1 MLDVATATENSY
13 ESVLLG
19 VCDVAAEAAQRG
31 PEADAAGVI
40 PVDLFHKLEL
50 TGALKAL
57 WPTSMGGLGFSFAQ
71 LNELIVITTRA
82 NSSLGWVFFLGSNS
96 PQVLGL
102 FPSQTVAKFL
112 ADFPWLRGRGAIAP
126 KGTAIPVDGGFV
138 VSGQWPFASGG
149 PNPDFVFGNCI
160 ISENGAPRMTAD
172 GVPDTVLVA
181 FLGDEVQLLDT
192 WHVLGLR
199 GTNSCDFA
207 AREVFVPDDRTTN
220 VFTARNCVDAPVAKL
235 PVRVGLALGHAAVA
249 IGIAQGA
256 LDDIVSLAKTKR
268 AAMQP
273 TSVLADDQLF
283 RHQLGEHTLR
293 IACARAMLD
302 QTTESL
308 WDAANSNRRELEP
321 LEILIGRTMAAFVT
335 TECTK
340 IVDSAYTVAGSSSLY
355 DQSTLQRRL
364 RDIHVATQHYAVT
377 TEGYRT
383 LGAGVLG
390 VELSPMDLF

>member
-1 MLDVATATENSY
+1 MLDVATSTEYSY
-13 ESVLLG
+13 ESVLRG
-19 VCDVAAEAAQRG
+19 VSEVAAEAAQRG
-31 PEADAAGVI
+31 PEIDAAGII

-50 TGALKAL
+50 TGAFKAL
-57 WPTSMGGLGFSFAQ
+57 WPKSMGGLGFTFAE
-71 LNELIVITTRA
+71 LNELIVTDTRA

-102 FPSQTVAKFL
+102 FPSHTVAKFL
-112 ADFPWLRGRGAIAP
+112 TDFPWLRGRGAIAP
-126 KGTAIPVDGGFV
+126 KGTAIPAEGGYV

-149 PNPDFVFGNCI
+149 PNPDFVFANCI
-160 ISENGAPRMTAD
+160 IIENGAPRLGAD
-172 GVPDTVLVA
+172 GTPDTVLVA
-181 FLGDEVQLLDT
+181 LLGDEVELLDT

-207 AREVFVPDDRTTN
+207 VREVFVPEDRTTN
-220 VFTARNCVDAPVAKL
+220 VFTALNCVDAPVAKL

-256 LDDIVSLAKTKR
+256 LEDIVNLAKTKR

-302 QTTESL
+302 QTTASL
-308 WDAANSNRRELEP
+308 WEAAISSRELGVM
-321 LEILIGRTMAAFVT
+321 EILIGRTMAAFVT
-335 TECTK
+335 TECVK
-340 IVDSAYTVAGSSSLY
+340 IVDTAYTVAGSGSLY

-383 LGAGVLG
+383 LGAGMLG